1 MWMVTPSCK
10 PAGDD
15 IKGNDTNYRRDQI
28 EASNDED
35 MAADEEE
42 NELSKSM

>member
-15 IKGNDTNYRRDQI
+15 IKGDDINCRGDQI

-35 MAADEEE
+35 MAVDEEE